1 MAAYFHGFFAEIELH
16 GSVIEELGLMVMSVV
31 LALIAWGL
39 ASWRYRNGWPRA
51 IEPDSILAGA
61 EPFSLQN
68 WSADAAYATM
78 VVGPFHYISH
88 SILWKTFDR
97 YAIDGLLQGVI
108 KLQSAGGHW
117 FQQMQNG
124 SVQHYA
130 TVFTV
135 STFLL
140 LLWSQL

>member
-1 MAAYFHGFFAEIELH
+1 
-16 GSVIEELGLMVMSVV
+16 MVMSVV

-39 ASWRYRNGWPRA
+39 ASRRYRNGWPRA
-51 IEPDSILAGA
+51 IDPDSLLAGA
-61 EPFSLQN
+61 ERFSLQN
-68 WSADAAYATM
+68 WNADAVYATM
-78 VVGPFHYISH
+78 VVRPFHHISR
-88 SILWKTFDR
+88 SVLWKTFDR
-97 YAIDGLLQGVI
+97 YAIEGLLQGVV
-108 KLQSAGGHW
+108 KLQRTGGHW

-140 LLWSQL
+140 LLWIQL